1 MKRVSS
7 GRAPVEEVGARPPAL
22 ASHQVSLLMLTVTE
36 LSGGRSPDACKIRSL
51 GGVKPEWGR
60 DLPLLGTTPFHTL

>member
-7 GRAPVEEVGARPPAL
+7 VRAPVEEVGAQPPAL

-36 LSGGRSPDACKIRSL
+36 LSGGRSPDA
-51 GGVKPEWGR
+51 
-60 DLPLLGTTPFHTL
+60 